1 MTKLLVRVHTVVG
14 PVEPINVVG
23 VLVVGVDDGEFIVCS
38 VLLTSLGIDVD
49 HQLEQLAAR
58 DEDESG
64 GDPIELEVDEMP
76 VKLNGS
82 KPSGDVDIFSA
93 MERMIDC
100 VVENR
105 FPSEHVEILR
115 TIVHAYDV
123 WRLELRDDPSANV
136 PPLEVRLQD
145 GARPT
150 KCKPRKYPP
159 YTRRFLHE
167 LNVRLVELGLDFEN
181 V

>member
-105 FPSEHVEILR
+105 FPLEHVEILR
-115 TIVHAYDV
+115 WGSSNKITGT
-123 WRLELRDDPSANV
+123 RLRECLKLMVES
-136 PPLEVRLQD
+136 
-145 GARPT
+145 RPT
-150 KCKPRKYPP
+150 GEEVSRSDGPATDYGQQGKE
-159 YTRRFLHE
+159 HA
-167 LNVRLVELGLDFEN
+167 D
-181 V
+181 